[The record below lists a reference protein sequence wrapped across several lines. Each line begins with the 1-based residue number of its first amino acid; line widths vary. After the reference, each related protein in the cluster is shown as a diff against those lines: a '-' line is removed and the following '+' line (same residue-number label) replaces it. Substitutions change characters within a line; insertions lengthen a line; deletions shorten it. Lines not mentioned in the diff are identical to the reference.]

1 MSKKTLT
8 CDVISSYNL
17 VVAWKERPESMV
29 CFPDGIRTGHHPY
42 AREKRYILNQLKSS
56 LSFKELYHF
65 TDLSVNAALMSEM
78 CSFMYLVKQP
88 LLQCCT

>member
-1 MSKKTLT
+1 MSKETLT

-17 VVAWKERPESMV
+17 VFAWKERLESMV
-29 CFPDGIRTGHHPY
+29 CVPDGIRTGHHPC
-42 AREKRYILNQLKSS
+42 ACRKRYILNQLKSF

-65 TDLSVNAALMSEM
+65 TDVSFYAALMSEM
-78 CSFMYLVKQP
+78 CSVMHLVKQP